1 MAAGTALWGLASHL
15 QDGSLAPR
23 WPSLCWAREPCCPR
37 PWVAAE
43 RTGRMSGGWERWVLG
58 GLGAPG
64 VRPSHR
70 ALAHAWGPSEPC
82 SGHLA
87 VQDRA
92 GHPAAHRAPPP
103 PPPHHLPSPIRRLVF
118 PRPSSA
124 SRRLVSLSC
133 SQALLGH
140 PESPGGDDLLLTP
153 GVHSIPSP
161 ARAPRVATR
170 VRWAGPAH
178 GRQGALPGSSRGDTL
193 SSPPKDNEARQKELP
208 NRSAPLFVGHRV
220 QCHC

>member
-1 MAAGTALWGLASHL
+1 MA
-15 QDGSLAPR
+15 R

-103 PPPHHLPSPIRRLVF
+103 PHHLPSPIRRLVF

-133 SQALLGH
+133 SQALPRTPGKPWRRRSPPNTRCPQH
-140 PESPGGDDLLLTP
+140 PFPSQGPTGGDTCEAGGASAWQAGSSAWEQQGGHLILTP
-153 GVHSIPSP
+153 KGQ
-161 ARAPRVATR
+161 R
-170 VRWAGPAH
+170 GPAK
-178 GRQGALPGSSRGDTL
+178 GA
-193 SSPPKDNEARQKELP
+193 A
-208 NRSAPLFVGHRV
+208 
-220 QCHC
+220 